1 MGKYRKRFN
10 EKARMGMVKKQ
21 LELKRA
27 RNKWMFQKDD
37 DNDASSQ
44 MHEDEQSPVSDF
56 HDPNAETFLPMTKE
70 EKAARKRELE
80 EVLKPSES
88 KWSSQKKKRLEK
100 YIVRPLL
107 RTTVRDLLLTTG

>member
-10 EKARMGMVKKQ
+10 ERARAGMVKKQ

-37 DNDASSQ
+37 ENDASLQ
-44 MHEDEQSPVSDF
+44 THEDEQSPVSDF
-56 HDPNAETFLPMTKE
+56 HDPNGETLLPMTKE

-88 KWSSQKKKRLEK
+88 KWSSQKKKRLDK

-107 RTTVRDLLLTTG
+107 LITVCDLLLTTG